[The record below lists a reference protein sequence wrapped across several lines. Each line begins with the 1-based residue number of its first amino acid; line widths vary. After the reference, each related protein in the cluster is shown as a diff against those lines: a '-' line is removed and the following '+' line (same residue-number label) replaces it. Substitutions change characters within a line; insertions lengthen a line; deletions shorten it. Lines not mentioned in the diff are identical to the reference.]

1 MPIIQKGDK
10 YYQCRY
16 KVSELKLL
24 IGDTVIDIQ
33 PFQVKNISLENNYET
48 DIFPLFKLTLVLN
61 PKVYF
66 NILKNKNEIKFKIRI
81 QKYYRDLTTGVNTMD
96 VDYIHDTFV
105 VFLDDD
111 ESQFNEELYKTRR
124 EVEGYKEDTVS
135 LFEMDTPVD
144 FFLFRED
151 YANNLRKTVNK
162 IFKNCDITTVIGWL
176 FYNAGMDK
184 LLISPLDNRRK
195 IPTIVIPP
203 MQVFNALRFLDVQ
216 YGFYGQGSMIFF
228 DVYRAYILNYRVGC
242 TAWEEHEWQHSTI
255 YVLDRNNK
263 DNRTACWIK
272 REDDNNHYT
281 IVQDEHVRVMNTSI
295 VDNVVSGSSPN
306 AIDSANDDVYK
317 FDSSTTVTRNGV
329 NYNTFHND
337 TSNSYIGSTYATQK
351 AGVGTVITVGMNDF
365 NIDAILPNKDFMFVF
380 EESKA
385 NEKYKGQYKISS
397 SFIQF
402 IKDGEDYSIS
412 ASCVFKRL

>member
-1 MPIIQKGDK
+1 MPIIEKGDK

-24 IGDTVIDIQ
+24 INDVVIDVQ
-33 PFQVKNISLENNYET
+33 PFQVRNISIENNFET

-81 QKYYRDLTTGVNTMD
+81 QKYYKDLSTGVNTMD

-124 EVEGYKEDTVS
+124 EAEGYTGDTVN

-144 FFLFRED
+144 FFLFREI
-151 YANNLRKTVNK
+151 YVNNLRKTVNK
-162 IFKNCDITTVIGWL
+162 IFSNCTITTVIAWL
-176 FYNAGMDK
+176 FYNAGMSG
-184 LLISPLDNRRK
+184 LLISALDNRSI
-195 IPTIVIPP
+195 IPTVVIPP
-203 MQVFNALRFLDVQ
+203 MHVFNALRFLDVQ
-216 YGFYGQGSMIFF
+216 YGFYGQGSLIYF
-228 DVYRAYILNYRVGC
+228 DVYRAYILNYRIGC
-242 TAWEEHEWQHSTI
+242 TAWEEHEWKNSTI
-255 YVLDRNNK
+255 YVLDRSNK

-272 REDDNNHYT
+272 RNDDNNHYT
-281 IVQDEHVRVMNTSI
+281 IVQDEHVRAMNTSI
-295 VDNVVSGSSPN
+295 VDNVINGSSPN
-306 AIDSANDDVYK
+306 VIDAANSDNYK
-317 FDSSTTVTRNGV
+317 FTSSELVTRGNS
-329 NYNTFHND
+329 NYNTFNND
-337 TSNSYIGSTYATQK
+337 TSNSFIGSTYATQK
-351 AGVGTVITVGMNDF
+351 AGVGVVITVGMNDF
-365 NIDAILPNKDFMFVF
+365 NIDAILPNKDFRFIF

-397 SFIQF
+397 SFVQF
-402 IKDGEDYSIS
+402 IKDGDDYSIS